1 MTVLA
6 VAVGDLVR
14 VVVVSL
20 GAGVGVTVIF
30 AVALVGAIRA
40 REARRAGRT
49 RARAGWG
56 AVSALALVGVAA
68 SVLAGLWVVAG

>member
-49 RARAGWG
+49 PARAGWG